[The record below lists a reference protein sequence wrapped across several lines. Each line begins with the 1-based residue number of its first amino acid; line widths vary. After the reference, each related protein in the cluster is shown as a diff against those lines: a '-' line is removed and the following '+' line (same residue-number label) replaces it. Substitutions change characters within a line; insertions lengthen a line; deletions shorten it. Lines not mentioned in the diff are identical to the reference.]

1 MTPFI
6 WMGFN
11 CFEAADLLP
20 GDSLLFTTRSK
31 LEGRK
36 ADHHITLPC
45 QKHYGCI
52 DRFYTD

>member
-45 QKHYGCI
+45 QKH
-52 DRFYTD
+52 